1 MSTSV
6 TLPEDKIEF
15 IAKSDK
21 EIRIE
26 RRIASLEAE
35 MHRACRI
42 HDRRDDFIE
51 MIDWTSMTIDD
62 RETIHRA
69 ALPFFC
75 LMLSRSLP
83 RLPPARSPW
92 PNGQGDASPVRA
104 A

>member
-35 MHRACRI
+35 MHTACRI
-42 HDRRDDFIE
+42 HDRRDDFLE
-51 MIDWTSMTIDD
+51 MIDWTAMTIND
-62 RETIHRA
+62 RETVHNHADLLNWSMIEIGQEIQMASEALYA
-69 ALPFFC
+69 AYMENPLN
-75 LMLSRSLP
+75 
-83 RLPPARSPW
+83 W
-92 PNGQGDASPVRA
+92 
-104 A
+104 

>member
-26 RRIASLEAE
+26 RRIATLEAE

-42 HDRRDDFIE
+42 HDRRDDFLE
-51 MIDWTSMTIDD
+51 MIDWSAMTIDD
-62 RETIHRA
+62 HETVHNHADRLNWSMIEIDHEIMLA
-69 ALPFFC
+69 SEALYVEYMENP
-75 LMLSRSLP
+75 LN
-83 RLPPARSPW
+83 W
-92 PNGQGDASPVRA
+92 
-104 A
+104 

>member
-26 RRIASLEAE
+26 HRIASLEAE

-62 RETIHRA
+62 RETVHSHADRLNWSMIEIDHEIMLA
-69 ALPFFC
+69 SEALYVEHMENP
-75 LMLSRSLP
+75 LNS
-83 RLPPARSPW
+83 
-92 PNGQGDASPVRA
+92 
-104 A
+104 